1 MAILKTVSPKDH
13 YKDDGVYQTEINY
26 IRNPEKTSVDYILL
40 QGVFSIETAA
50 QEMKEL
56 TELYGKNSGTRIRHM
71 VLSFVPSERVTLRQ
85 AADITRAIM
94 NFFGPAYQMVGA
106 VHALGTDNLHIHF
119 IMNPVRISDG
129 KKYAGHRREYYEL
142 VQYVKGVLREYGCRY
157 F

>member
-1 MAILKTVSPKDH
+1 MAIFKTVSPKNH
-13 YKDDGVYQTEINY
+13 YKDDGVYQAEINY
-26 IRNPEKTSVDYILL
+26 IQDPEKTSIDYILF
-40 QGVFSIETAA
+40 QGVSSIDRAA

-71 VLSFVPSERVTLRQ
+71 VLSFAPSERVTHRQ

-94 NFFGPAYQMVGA
+94 NFFGPEYQMVGA

-119 IMNPVRISDG
+119 VMNPVRISDG
-129 KKYAGHRREYYEL
+129 KKYAGHRKEYYEL
-142 VQYVKGVLREYGCRY
+142 REYVKKVLKKYGCRY